1 MRSQETCTRGSDKSK
16 DTHNPGGRH
25 WDPEIQRGEAIYP
38 KSHSGKWQSQA
49 DPTATEG
56 SPDRTPCWCDED
68 FLSGEMGVAAGVVKE
83 MHPHPNWFSQ
93 GVPSLEFPGGPSK
106 VVWGGVHA
114 IYSLL
119 KSLMDT
125 APLLRAGPPRPT
137 YAPLLWAGFYQPTV
151 PIQTLWAGGS

>member
-1 MRSQETCTRGSDKSK
+1 MRSQETCTRSSDKSK

-56 SPDRTPCWCDED
+56 SPDRTPCWCDQD

-83 MHPHPNWFSQ
+83 TPIPTGLAKGFPVWS
-93 GVPSLEFPGGPSK
+93 SLGGPQRLS
-106 VVWGGVHA
+106 GEG
-114 IYSLL
+114 SMLF
-119 KSLMDT
+119 T
-125 APLLRAGPPRPT
+125 A
-137 YAPLLWAGFYQPTV
+137 
-151 PIQTLWAGGS
+151 S